1 MKVYLYN
8 VPNYQTGGV
17 ESIYQLC
24 DAINSQGGEA
34 YIFFP
39 DNDSSINLVPD
50 RYKNYNLKFSNTIE
64 DNKENFLILGEIFT
78 GDIYKYPNI
87 QKAVWWLSVD
97 NNRGSFKE
105 FSDTSILH
113 LYQSNYAHSFLI
125 ENKVSRLLPVFD
137 YVETVNN
144 NDTMKKDLICYNP
157 LKGMDI
163 TVKII
168 ERCPNL
174 KFIPL
179 SNMTK
184 EDINRTL
191 AESKIYIDFGNH
203 PGRDKI
209 PREAAF
215 NDCVVIVGKRG
226 SARFFNDVPVY
237 DNYKLNQIDSTLE
250 SYFTDIMLNYEQ
262 HLENFKIYKKIVL
275 KDKTDMLNQAKIFV

>member
-64 DNKENFLILGEIFT
+64 DIKENFLILGEIFT

-97 NNRGSFKE
+97 NNRGSFNE

-144 NDTMKKDLICYNP
+144 NGTMKKDIICYNP

-168 ERCPNL
+168 ERCSNL